1 MKTAAISTKRRT
13 IVAASRGNKRQMAL
27 SRRNTLVGLSF
38 ILPNFVGFFIFV
50 LIPVFFSLALSV
62 AEWDGFNPMKFV
74 GLDNFRAIFKDRV
87 FRGSIWKTAYFS
99 VFTVLFSMCA
109 SLGLAL
115 LLNQKLKGKSIFR
128 CAIFFPYVASNVA
141 VAVVWN
147 FLFRDIGPIN
157 TMLMKIGIQNPP
169 GWTASTKWVIPAL
182 IIVNVWK
189 NMGYFMIVY
198 LAALQ
203 DIPESLYE
211 AAKID
216 GAGFFQRFRNIT
228 IPMLTPSTFFVV
240 MMLTINSFKVFDLVY
255 LMTEGGPGNAS
266 TMMSQYIYNQA
277 FVSWSYGRSS
287 AAAMILFLIVAA
299 LTAFQFRMEKKWVS
313 YM

>member
-1 MKTAAISTKRRT
+1 MILPSLCMKGEIHLEARTSKKRMSLN
-13 IVAASRGNKRQMAL
+13 A
-27 SRRNTLVGLSF
+27 RNTLVGLSF
-38 ILPNFVGFFIFV
+38 ILPNFIGFFIFV
-50 LIPVFFSLALSV
+50 LIPVVFSLALSM
-62 AEWDGFNPMKFV
+62 AEWDGYNPMKFV
-74 GLDNFRAIFKDRV
+74 GLDNFAAIFKDRV

-99 VFTVLFSMCA
+99 IFTVLFSMCA
-109 SLGLAL
+109 SLGLAV
-115 LLNQKLKGKSIFR
+115 LLNQKMKGKGFFR

-147 FLFRDIGPIN
+147 FLFMDIGPIN
-157 TMLMKIGIQNPP
+157 NMLRSIGIENPP
-169 GWTASTKWVIPAL
+169 GWTASSDWVIPAL

-216 GAGFFQRFRNIT
+216 EANSLQRFKSIT

-255 LMTEGGPGNAS
+255 LMTQGGPGNAS

-277 FVSWSYGRSS
+277 FISWSYGRSS

-299 LTAFQFRMEKKWVS
+299 LTALQFRLEKKWVS

>member
-1 MKTAAISTKRRT
+1 MNMQAKSKKQIS
-13 IVAASRGNKRQMAL
+13 L
-27 SRRNTLVGLSF
+27 SRRNTLVGISF
-38 ILPNFVGFFIFV
+38 ILPNFIGFFIFV
-50 LIPVFFSLALSV
+50 LIPVIFSLALSV
-62 AEWDGFNPMKFV
+62 TEWDGFNAMKFV
-74 GLDNFRAIFKDRV
+74 GFDNFVAIFKDRV
-87 FRGSIWKTAYFS
+87 FKGSIGKTAYFS
-99 VFTVLFSMCA
+99 IFTVFFSMCA
-109 SLGLAL
+109 SLGLAV
-115 LLNQKLKGKSIFR
+115 LLNQKLKGKAIFR

-157 TMLMKIGIQNPP
+157 NFLRSIGIANPP
-169 GWTASTKWVIPAL
+169 GWTASTDWVIPAL
-182 IIVNVWK
+182 IIVNIWK

-203 DIPESLYE
+203 DIPSSLYE
-211 AAKID
+211 AAQID
-216 GAGFFQRFRNIT
+216 GANSLQRFKSIT
-228 IPMLTPSTFFVV
+228 LPMLTPSTFFVV

-255 LMTEGGPGNAS
+255 LMTEGGPGTAS

-277 FVSWSYGRSS
+277 FISWSYGRSS
-287 AAAMILFLIVAA
+287 AAAMVLFLIVAA

>member
-1 MKTAAISTKRRT
+1 MPPPVLRGGNDMAADGKKKHMSLTT
-13 IVAASRGNKRQMAL
+13 
-27 SRRNTLVGLSF
+27 RNTLVGLSF
-38 ILPNFVGFFIFV
+38 ILPNFIGFFIFV
-50 LIPVFFSLALSV
+50 MIPVVFSLMLSF
-62 AEWDGFNPMKFV
+62 ADWDGFNPMKFA
-74 GLDNFRAIFKDRV
+74 GIQNFISIFKDRV

-99 VFTVLFSMCA
+99 LFTVLFSMCA

-115 LLNQKLKGKSIFR
+115 LLNQKLKGKGIFR
-128 CAIFFPYVASNVA
+128 CAIFFPYVASTVA
-141 VAVVWN
+141 VATVWN
-147 FLFRDIGPIN
+147 SLFRDIGPIN
-157 TMLMKIGIQNPP
+157 QLLRTVGIDNPP
-169 GWTASTKWVIPAL
+169 GWTASSAWVIPAL

-216 GAGFFQRFRNIT
+216 GGNAFQCFRKIT

-266 TMMSQYIYNQA
+266 TMMSQYIYNRA
-277 FVSWSYGRSS
+277 FISWNYGESS
-287 AAAMILFLIVAA
+287 AAAMILFLILGG
-299 LTAFQFRMEKKWVS
+299 LTMLQFRMEKKWVS

>member
-1 MKTAAISTKRRT
+1 MQAKSKKQIS
-13 IVAASRGNKRQMAL
+13 L
-27 SRRNTLVGLSF
+27 SRRNTLVGISF
-38 ILPNFVGFFIFV
+38 ILPNFIGFFIFV
-50 LIPVFFSLALSV
+50 LIPVIFSLALSV
-62 AEWDGFNPMKFV
+62 TEWDGFNAMKFV
-74 GLDNFRAIFKDRV
+74 GFDNFVAIFKDRV
-87 FRGSIWKTAYFS
+87 FKGSIGKTAYFS
-99 VFTVLFSMCA
+99 IFTVFFSMCA
-109 SLGLAL
+109 SLGLAV
-115 LLNQKLKGKSIFR
+115 LLNQKLKGKAIFR

-157 TMLMKIGIQNPP
+157 NFLRSIGIANPP
-169 GWTASTKWVIPAL
+169 GWTASTDWVIPAL
-182 IIVNVWK
+182 IIVNIWK

-203 DIPESLYE
+203 DIPSSLYE
-211 AAKID
+211 AAQID
-216 GAGFFQRFRNIT
+216 GANSLQRFKSIT
-228 IPMLTPSTFFVV
+228 LPMLTPSTFFVV

-255 LMTEGGPGNAS
+255 LMTEGGPGTAS

-277 FVSWSYGRSS
+277 FISWSYGRSS
-287 AAAMILFLIVAA
+287 AAAMVLFLIVAA